1 MEGAKGLPLPYE
13 KFASASE
20 RKSCQWNLTFP
31 PCKGYCKDLHI
42 FLRITL
48 ETVRGVSLGLLFGNS
63 ILSTASVHSAAMTLG
78 NK

>member
-1 MEGAKGLPLPYE
+1 MEGAKGLPLSYE

-31 PCKGYCKDLHI
+31 PGKGYCKDPHI
-42 FLRITL
+42 FLRITP
-48 ETVRGVSLGLLFGNS
+48 ETVRGVSLGLLFDNS
-63 ILSTASVHSAAMTLG
+63 ILFTASVHSAAMTLG